1 VINPEGP
8 GPECLE
14 VEAEVAGTAMQGRPG
29 LVRRGGDEGESKQGH
44 KDEDFQELNTVATP

>member
-1 VINPEGP
+1 VIKPEGP